1 MISKNQMRNKVFS
14 SFERL
19 ELRELYTIDLGYC
32 TAAEFATDIVAAELT
47 LQMDS
52 NPSLTEEV
60 YGPMLLSRSHSSDQ
74 TPTIG
79 TGELHPSNLN
89 QVYEMDLTTPESP
102 ISFVV
107 PNTPSQQMDA
117 LIAELDFDSIVN
129 LLVSEG
135 EGESP
140 ETGPSS
146 SLTPDQQRA
155 LALCG
160 DDQACR
166 DSLLELFEVVDNSLA
181 PPWFSIETIT
191 FGGRCVWWTTHTH
204 SDILDTEQ
212 GGVDLGGIG
221 VTEDW
226 RRYIGPNPL
235 WSEHHFLTVTL
246 PNGNVFY
253 MDVYWL
259 GGSDHVFFELPSSL
273 VDKDGYAAY
282 CDRNAGTLSC
292 TYW

>member
-160 DDQACR
+160 DD
-166 DSLLELFEVVDNSLA
+166 
-181 PPWFSIETIT
+181 
-191 FGGRCVWWTTHTH
+191 
-204 SDILDTEQ
+204 
-212 GGVDLGGIG
+212 
-221 VTEDW
+221 
-226 RRYIGPNPL
+226 
-235 WSEHHFLTVTL
+235 
-246 PNGNVFY
+246 
-253 MDVYWL
+253 
-259 GGSDHVFFELPSSL
+259 
-273 VDKDGYAAY
+273 
-282 CDRNAGTLSC
+282 
-292 TYW
+292 